1 VTLALGTVEN
11 RVVINGDVL
20 ARSQVSI
27 YPTVAGKLTE
37 TRVQVGD
44 WVNRGQVVAMVDPSR
59 PGELY
64 SQSPV
69 ASTIAG
75 TVLQA
80 PMNPGDTV
88 SSQTVV
94 YVVGDLSA
102 LAVETFVPERFST
115 SVRTGLPAQISFE
128 AMPNE
133 SFSAA
138 VDEVSPVLD
147 PASRT
152 LRIRLRFTPGAS
164 GRVDSRI
171 KAGMFGTVSL
181 VTSSRRDV
189 PVVPRAAVINTY
201 GNWVAFVVRADSTAE
216 RRVLRLGL
224 EDETGF
230 EVLEGLNLGEQVVT
244 AGQNFLSEG
253 DPVRIIE

>member
-1 VTLALGTVEN
+1 MTVALGTVEI

-37 TRVQVGD
+37 TRVRVGD
-44 WVNRGQVVAMVDPSR
+44 RVSQGQVVAMVDPSR

-80 PMNPGDTV
+80 PMNSGDTV
-88 SSQTVV
+88 SGQTVL

-102 LAVETFVPERFST
+102 LVVETYVPERFST
-115 SVRTGLPAQISFE
+115 SVRPGLPAQVSFE

-133 SFSAA
+133 SFGAA
-138 VDEVSPVLD
+138 VSEVSPVLD
-147 PASRT
+147 PVSRT
-152 LRIRLRFTPGAS
+152 LMIRLRFTPGAG

-171 KAGMFGTVSL
+171 KAGMFSTVSL
-181 VTSSRRDV
+181 VTNSREDV
-189 PVVPRAAVINTY
+189 PVVPRSAVINTY
-201 GNWVAFVVRADSTAE
+201 GNWVSFVVREDNTAE

-224 EDETGF
+224 EDETSF
-230 EVLEGLNLGEQVVT
+230 EVLEGLSVGEQVVT